1 MSRICDRNA
10 RLLLTLVA
18 ALSVALLAYTRLY
31 GAIATHRDS
40 DGQLRLFGLEWLMVL
55 LTWYKF
61 RRAGWVARLAWCFLL
76 YGIGITLT
84 GALIG
89 FLGSGSPAAVPYL
102 LPIVP
107 LLAVQVAALLA
118 PAVRRHVW
126 TTTAS

>member
-76 YGIGITLT
+76 
-84 GALIG
+84 
-89 FLGSGSPAAVPYL
+89 
-102 LPIVP
+102 
-107 LLAVQVAALLA
+107 
-118 PAVRRHVW
+118 
-126 TTTAS
+126 